1 MLVLTSVPQKETAR
15 AYSHIYHK
23 KSIKAPAE
31 IATSAQCVIIT
42 DQNSELNI
50 KKGQDLYVPM
60 PICGWKRVH
69 SNKAL
74 RVVWEIT
81 HWSGCLQFTSKV
93 MISTWARE
101 SERVGLVPSVLA
113 RCTVNRL
120 AKTNKRHN
128 HTSFLLYMDVECWT
142 LLYRQ
147 SRTCCKDSKC
157 IFIAHIAFC
166 DVIKPREEAA
176 RSDAS

>member
-120 AKTNKRHN
+120 AKTNKDII
-128 HTSFLLYMDVECWT
+128 TLPSFCTWMLSAEL
-142 LLYRQ
+142 
-147 SRTCCKDSKC
+147 CCIGRAEHVVKIVS
-157 IFIAHIAFC
+157 AYL
-166 DVIKPREEAA
+166 
-176 RSDAS
+176 